1 MGRDFVITVRHGE
14 APALAE
20 VRNRLEGEPGLLR
33 LGPEAILYAIMD
45 RVVDGYAPVVD
56 GLENDIDEIEVEVF
70 GQPGVTGASTSSRAR

>member
-1 MGRDFVITVRHGE
+1 MKLGPGRSSQQAR
-14 APALAE
+14 
-20 VRNRLEGEPGLLR
+20 GEPGLLR

-70 GQPGVTGASTSSRAR
+70 SRRPA